1 MSESPRGQYSFPG
14 LSFTKLERHFFLL
27 LRRQLESDSQQADL
41 QIFASRLKRSPTV
54 VEMLLCRGHLQQEFR
69 LRVYGLRP
77 VCYQL
82 ETDGTQLNRDF
93 RSLLFQVLGERNL
106 LSRGGGLHTWVFQ
119 VYYPEAV
126 VKSLS

>member
-1 MSESPRGQYSFPG
+1 MSETPRGQYSFPG
-14 LSFTKLERHFFLL
+14 LSFTKLEKHFFVL
-27 LRRQLESDSQQADL
+27 LRRTLERRPSL
-41 QIFASRLKRSPTV
+41 HIFASRLKSSPSV
-54 VEMLLCRGHLQQEFR
+54 VEMLVCQGSLQQVFR

-82 ETDGTQLNRDF
+82 ETDGTDLNREF
-93 RSLLFQVLGERNL
+93 RSILFEVLGERNL
-106 LSRGGGLHTWVFQ
+106 RSRGGGLYAWVFQ